1 MGKYSITQLA
11 TILVKKNGISN
22 DEALKFVTA
31 IFDIVKEGLE
41 TDKLVKIKGFGTFKI
56 IDVDPRESVNVNTGE
71 RVLINGHQKITF
83 TPDSVMKEM
92 VNRPFAQFE
101 TVVLNDGVDFSD
113 IDKLSNIN
121 ENIDKQE
128 ETQEELQE
136 IIQEEEEKKE
146 EGKEEVHDI
155 TPQESSNNDD
165 VVRNQTTISP
175 TKELAETFT
184 KETAEETSEKQ
195 IEELAEKPIEETAE
209 KLIEES
215 SEKQIEEPA
224 EKPIE
229 ETAEKLIEEP
239 AEKLIEEPA
248 EKQIE
253 KPAEEQIEDF
263 DKEENS
269 HNFTTILLSIAS
281 CLLLMAASAY
291 IGYLYGIEEGRHQE
305 KTSQISKYSTYLDK
319 QNEELRTKRLA
330 EEAKAT
336 KEAEKTKNDT
346 TKQTA
351 KDNKTDTTTNNKPKE
366 NNKTKEDNND
376 DNFSKYDTMDARVR
390 TGAYVIVGIDKY
402 IIVREG
408 QTVGKIAKALLGP
421 GMSCYIE
428 VLNGVT
434 ENEPLKEGTKIKIPK
449 LRHKKAAKKK

>member
-136 IIQEEEEKKE
+136 IIQEEEEEKRE

-175 TKELAETFT
+175 TKELAETST

-209 KLIEES
+209 KLIEEPA
-215 SEKQIEEPA
+215 EKQIEEPA
-224 EKPIE
+224 EDP
-229 ETAEKLIEEP
+229 
-239 AEKLIEEPA
+239 
-248 EKQIE
+248 
-253 KPAEEQIEDF
+253 IEDF

-351 KDNKTDTTTNNKPKE
+351 KDNKTDTTTNNQPKE

>member
-136 IIQEEEEKKE
+136 IIQEEEEQKE

-175 TKELAETFT
+175 TKELAETST

-195 IEELAEKPIEETAE
+195 IEE
-209 KLIEES
+209 S
-215 SEKQIEEPA
+215 SEKQ
-224 EKPIE
+224 IE

-239 AEKLIEEPA
+239 AEETSDKQIEEPA
-248 EKQIE
+248 ED
-253 KPAEEQIEDF
+253 PIEDF

-319 QNEELRTKRLA
+319 QNEELRTKRLV
-330 EEAKAT
+330 EEAKAAT

-351 KDNKTDTTTNNKPKE
+351 KDNKTDTTTNNQPKE

>member
-175 TKELAETFT
+175 TKELAETST

-195 IEELAEKPIEETAE
+195 IEE
-209 KLIEES
+209 
-215 SEKQIEEPA
+215 
-224 EKPIE
+224 
-229 ETAEKLIEEP
+229 TAEKLIEEP
-239 AEKLIEEPA
+239 AEDP
-248 EKQIE
+248 
-253 KPAEEQIEDF
+253 IEDF